1 MRTNGETNMARGI
14 VASCN
19 FVNVPK
25 NDKAVVN
32 LYLH

>member
-1 MRTNGETNMARGI
+1 MWTDGETNMAKRI

-25 NDKAVVN
+25 NDKAVLN